1 MHLPEHFNISI
12 VGHLSINSIRNIL
25 KMIAKNIE
33 TIAKTITN
41 FDIFL
46 ISESKRDFIYSSK
59 EMDTTV

>member
-12 VGHLSINSIRNIL
+12 VGYLSINSIRNIL